1 MKNIITVLLL
11 LAFIAGCGQKK
22 KEPTVQELLIKIEKD
37 SIRNKKLEDH
47 VKKIDKNVDSIL
59 SSKPLTID
67 QLQKVLR
74 TKIK

>member
-22 KEPTVQELLIKIEKD
+22 KEPTVQDLLIKIEKD

>member
-11 LAFIAGCGQKK
+11 LAFIVGCGQKK

-74 TKIK
+74 TKIR

>member
-47 VKKIDKNVDSIL
+47 VKKIDKSVDSIL

-74 TKIK
+74 TKIR

>member
-1 MKNIITVLLL
+1 MKNIITALLL

-74 TKIK
+74 TKIR